1 VSLAF
6 GGKQFILPIQVLLED
21 RDSESGPEKVTI
33 VVSEEKTGIVCK
45 GYNRVREF
53 HCYPVAYHFLK
64 RRKRRGETGR
74 LEPDYA
80 L

>member
-1 VSLAF
+1 
-6 GGKQFILPIQVLLED
+6 
-21 RDSESGPEKVTI
+21 
-33 VVSEEKTGIVCK
+33 
-45 GYNRVREF
+45 VREF